1 MVFKGLK
8 INLVVIPPWVSFL
21 LVLILILIFSKY
33 ELSIVLSIGALIFAI
48 LTQID
53 ILASL
58 ISIFTN
64 IPIILLAIALVI
76 IPILGGIME
85 KSGLML
91 EMVQKMK
98 ISKKISM
105 MVVPALFGLL
115 PVAGGALMSAPIL
128 DQIDKEVDV
137 NKKVAI
143 NVWFRH
149 ILILIYPISSAM
161 IFASSSEVTG
171 ISLYLIFLTLIPP
184 FIIMAFI
191 GYFTLV
197 KNLKTNEQPSKRDL
211 KKVFHN
217 MIPIIIAPLI
227 DFIGRTFFNN
237 ILPENSFLL
246 IGLIIS
252 LGIALKFANMGLLS
266 TQNIAKKMKIW
277 RFPLLILAMFWF
289 LDIFRRS
296 GVAEEIGSLN
306 LSFMLFILFGFSLGF
321 ATGRIL
327 VPLTI
332 LVPIY
337 LVQFTIVSMPLMEFI
352 FLYCSIFLGYI
363 ITPIHPCVAYSTNFF
378 ETNYKNVV
386 KHIAI
391 PTFLC
396 FGLLLFIYTLI
407 TLI

>member
-1 MVFKGLK
+1 M
-8 INLVVIPPWVSFL
+8 IPPWVSFL

-64 IPIILLAIALVI
+64 IPIILLAIAVAI

-85 KSGLML
+85 ESGLML
-91 EMVQKMK
+91 EMVQKMNV
-98 ISKKISM
+98 SKKISM
-105 MVVPALFGLL
+105 MVVPAFFGLL

-149 ILILIYPISSAM
+149 VLILIYPISTAM
-161 IFASSSEVTG
+161 IFASSNEVTG

-184 FIIMAFI
+184 FIIMVLI

-197 KNLKTNEQPSKRDL
+197 KNLKTNEQPSERDL

-217 MIPIIIAPLI
+217 MIPIIIAPII
-227 DFIGRTFFNN
+227 DFIGRTVFNT
-237 ILPENSFLL
+237 ILPENFFLL

-252 LGIALKFANMGLLS
+252 LGIVLKFANMRLI
-266 TQNIAKKMKIW
+266 TTKNIAKKMKIW

-289 LDIFRRS
+289 LDVFIRS

-306 LSFMLFILFGFSLGF
+306 LSFILFIFFGFSLGF

-337 LVQFTIVSMPLMEFI
+337 LVQFTISTMPLMEFI

-363 ITPIHPCVAYSTNFF
+363 MTPIHPCVAYSTNYF

-386 KHIAI
+386 KHLAT

-396 FGLLLFIYTLI
+396 FGLLLSIYTLI
-407 TLI
+407 NLI